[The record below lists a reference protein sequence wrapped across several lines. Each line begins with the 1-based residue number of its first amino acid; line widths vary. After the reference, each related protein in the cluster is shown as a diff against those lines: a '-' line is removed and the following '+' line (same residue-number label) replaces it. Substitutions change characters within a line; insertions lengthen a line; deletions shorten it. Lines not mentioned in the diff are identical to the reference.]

1 MPSGITVTDDSN
13 EFQLLLTRS
22 SGLAKKLKG
31 YTQRLIDTRLGTIDG
46 ESESDEQQRA
56 APGHDEG
63 RTIKDLLSLKEEEFP
78 LVCTFDHFLRLVEN
92 SVR

>member
-1 MPSGITVTDDSN
+1 MPSGITVTDNSN

-31 YTQRLIDTRLGTIDG
+31 YTQRLIDTRLGIIGGDSVSG
-46 ESESDEQQRA
+46 EQQRA
-56 APGHDEG
+56 NPLHDEG
-63 RTIKDLLSLKEEEFP
+63 RTIKDLLSLKEEDFP